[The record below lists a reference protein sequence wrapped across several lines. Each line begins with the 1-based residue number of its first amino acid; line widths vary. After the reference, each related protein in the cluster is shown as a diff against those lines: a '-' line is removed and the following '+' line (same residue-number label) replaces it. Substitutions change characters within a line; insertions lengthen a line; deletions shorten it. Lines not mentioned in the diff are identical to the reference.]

1 MADNGN
7 NEGAT
12 PVVAA
17 LEGEGGSE
25 IPEAPPKKN
34 QKPVEPPVT
43 FREFDVSCISGIL
56 SLCSLKYVMVRNT
69 VLHSQILISRHFN
82 KDRLKNGP

>member
-12 PVVAA
+12 PVAA
-17 LEGEGGSE
+17 LEGEGAE

-34 QKPVEPPVT
+34 QKPAEPPVT
-43 FREFDVSCISGIL
+43 FREFDVSL
-56 SLCSLKYVMVRNT
+56 YNL
-69 VLHSQILISRHFN
+69 
-82 KDRLKNGP
+82 